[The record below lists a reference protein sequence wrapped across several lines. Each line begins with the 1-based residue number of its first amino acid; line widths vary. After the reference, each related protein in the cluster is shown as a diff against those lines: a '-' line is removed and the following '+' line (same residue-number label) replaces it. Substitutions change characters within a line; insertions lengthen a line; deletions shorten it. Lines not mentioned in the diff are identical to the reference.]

1 MTDADMTAR
10 PRRIDH
16 LVLAVRDLEDAAA
29 FYQRLGFQVGA
40 RNRHPWGT
48 QNHIIQFRS
57 SFLELITAADPERI
71 PPHSSR
77 SFSFGAFVQGY
88 LSRREGLAMLA
99 LDSGDAKADAAEYA
113 RRGIGDFE
121 PFSFE
126 RSGRAAD
133 GTRTHVAFT
142 LAFAVDE
149 RLPDAGFFVCQ
160 QHYPDA
166 FWSPLL
172 RHHNNGATNVAE
184 VTLQVEHPHDHT
196 DFLQA
201 FTAKQPSNDGGDY
214 HLKCGGSLHLES
226 NTAPNGFTGF
236 SVNVP
241 DLDVVV
247 RQLAAENIPFQGLPN
262 RIVVAP
268 EHGFGARIEFVAS
281 IK

>member
-1 MTDADMTAR
+1 MIAR

-16 LVLAVRDLEDAAA
+16 LVLAVRDLERAAA
-29 FYQRLGFQVGA
+29 FYERLGFQVGA

-48 QNHIIQFRS
+48 QNHIIQFTS
-57 SFLELITAADPERI
+57 SFLELITAADAEPT
-71 PPHSSR
+71 PPHSSG

-99 LDSGDAKADAAEYA
+99 LDSDDAKSDAAEYA
-113 RRGIGDFE
+113 RLGIGDFE

-149 RLPDAGFFVCQ
+149 RLPDAAFFVCQ

-166 FWSPLL
+166 FWSPFL
-172 RHHNNGATNVAE
+172 RLHTNGATNVAD
-184 VTLQVEHPHDHT
+184 VTLEVVHPRDHT

-201 FTAKQPSNDGGDY
+201 FTGKQPSNDGRDY
-214 HLKCGGSLHLES
+214 HLDRGGSLHLES
-226 NTAPNGFTGF
+226 NTAHDGFAGF
-236 SVNVP
+236 SVSVP
-241 DLDVVV
+241 DLGVVV
-247 RQLAAENIPFQGLPN
+247 RQLVAENIPFQGLPN
-262 RIVVAP
+262 RLVVAAD
-268 EHGFGARIEFVAS
+268 HGFGARIEFVS
-281 IK
+281 STT